1 METDRPINDDDEG
14 AAGAKLIPEW
24 SVSADDQ
31 VLFAGLAVVGIMAL
45 LLGWNAWRG
54 GDDLPIDV
62 PDVIAEE
69 AAGPAA
75 DPDADT
81 GTAAV
86 VATTTTVAAEPE
98 PTTTTAE
105 TTTTVEAT
113 TTTVDA
119 APVIGDVQ
127 AAVNPFPGD
136 ITGGNQDDVA
146 VLTGY
151 VANEA
156 ESIEAETAAEAVDGI
171 ASVDNRLIVLEPS
184 VLAAIQGAGVTQ
196 AGVAGEG
203 TVMTVRGTINAEA
216 DRAPALEAAA
226 AIDGVTEVVD
236 ALELSVTADLNELPQ
251 VQFATGSA
259 EILSASFSDLD
270 AAAELLIA
278 SDGASIEIQGYTDIR
293 GSANSNLQLSADRA
307 DAVRSYLVEAG
318 VDPDTLS
325 ATGFGETEQFGPD
338 FDDNRLVRFQQIDQ

>member
-1 METDRPINDDDEG
+1 METDRPRNDDDEG

-54 GDDLPIDV
+54 GEDLPIDV
-62 PDVIAEE
+62 PTVIAEE
-69 AAGPAA
+69 AAAPAA
-75 DPDADT
+75 DPDTD
-81 GTAAV
+81 TAAV
-86 VATTTTVAAEPE
+86 VATTTTVAPEPE
-98 PTTTTAE
+98 AESTTTTTA
-105 TTTTVEAT
+105 EAT
-113 TTTVDA
+113 TTTVAA

-127 AAVNPFPGD
+127 AAVTPFPGD
-136 ITGGNQDDVA
+136 ITGSNEDDVA
-146 VLTGY
+146 ILTGF

-156 ESIEAETAAEAVDGI
+156 ESLDAEAAAAAVAGI
-171 ASVDNRLIVLEPS
+171 TSVDNRLVVLEPP
-184 VLAAIQGAGVTQ
+184 VLDAIRDAGVTQ

-203 TVMTVRGTINAEA
+203 TVLTVRGTINAEA

-226 AIDGVTEVVD
+226 AVDGVTDVVD

-251 VQFATGSA
+251 VQFATASA
-259 EILSASFSDLD
+259 EILPASFGDLD

-278 SDGASIEIQGYTDIR
+278 SEGAIIEVQGYTDTR
-293 GSANSNLQLSADRA
+293 GSADSNLQLSADRA
-307 DAVRSYLVEAG
+307 NAVRNYLVEAG
-318 VDPDTLS
+318 VDSDTLS

>member
-1 METDRPINDDDEG
+1 METDRPRNDDDEG

-54 GDDLPIDV
+54 GDDLPIEV
-62 PDVIAEE
+62 PAVIAEE
-69 AAGPAA
+69 AAAPAA

-86 VATTTTVAAEPE
+86 VATTTTVADEPEPE
-98 PTTTTAE
+98 PTTSTTA
-105 TTTTVEAT
+105 EAT
-113 TTTVDA
+113 TTTVA
-119 APVIGDVQ
+119 AAVIGDVQ
-127 AAVNPFPGD
+127 AAVDPFPGD
-136 ITGGNQDDVA
+136 ITGGNEDEVA
-146 VLTGY
+146 VLTGF

-156 ESIEAETAAEAVDGI
+156 ESLEAEAAAEAVEGI
-171 ASVDNRLIVLEPS
+171 TSVDNRLVVLEPP

-203 TVMTVRGTINAEA
+203 TVLTVRGTINAEA
-216 DRAPALEAAA
+216 EREPALAAA
-226 AIDGVTEVVD
+226 AEVEGVTEVVD

-259 EILSASFSDLD
+259 EILPASFSDLD

-278 SDGASIEIQGYTDIR
+278 SEGAIIEVQGYTDTR
-293 GSANSNLQLSADRA
+293 GSADSNLQLSADRA
-307 DAVRSYLVEAG
+307 NAVRTYLVEAG
-318 VDPDTLS
+318 VDADTLS